1 MNTKTIIIIFIA
13 IAIILYM
20 LMPRIIKDNEAY
32 NNYVCATQ
40 GLASDCIHKLP
51 VGEELK

>member
-20 LMPRIIKDNEAY
+20 LMPRIIKSNEAY
-32 NNYVCATQ
+32 NAYACAVQ
-40 GLASDCIHKLP
+40 GYQADCTTPLTAS
-51 VGEELK
+51 ERLK